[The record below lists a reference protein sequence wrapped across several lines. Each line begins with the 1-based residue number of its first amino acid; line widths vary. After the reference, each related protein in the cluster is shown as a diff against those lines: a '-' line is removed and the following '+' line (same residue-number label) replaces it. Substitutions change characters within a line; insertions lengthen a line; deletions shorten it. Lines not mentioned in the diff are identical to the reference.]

1 MRKMW
6 KPDAPRNGEEF
17 RPPRGTTLPPACRGE
32 TEEEMGM
39 QVLLLAAGVLAAVW
53 IIVLWGSRY
62 FGPR

>member
-1 MRKMW
+1 
-6 KPDAPRNGEEF
+6 
-17 RPPRGTTLPPACRGE
+17 
-32 TEEEMGM
+32 MGM